1 MKKNKLVLLIASSM
15 LLSSCSL
22 FNDSDLEKPNSYNPP
37 ITSSEKEPPEASVNG
52 VDAQRVEGLDGILV
66 FKNVGYAD
74 ENEEVK
80 NSYKTDFEY
89 KINDGKNYFSNV
101 SNNNYDLYVPDSLN
115 KSNKQTVIL
124 FIHGGAWV
132 TGFKTDV
139 NPYVHEFAKRGYI
152 TATIKYTLLKKSMN
166 DKSLS
171 IFRNLDEI
179 DACIGSIKASLKELG
194 FNNLDL
200 IIGGASSGAHLAML
214 YTYSRGDKCPLPI
227 KFVVD
232 AVGPTNIKEDS
243 WKAFKEATDEVL
255 NNGITKSAIDTQR
268 SAGNLKALDVSG
280 EGYTWCEYQTMRIAN
295 GMCGI
300 PYSLETVEA
309 SSSDKITVDDP
320 TNEAYVSMTKANGG
334 EDLLSVTH
342 YISSTSKFP
351 IICAYSG
358 KDSVVGI
365 AQYATLEESLIA
377 NGVTHEY
384 FYFKDSGHT
393 DIDKDTAQYN
403 AFISKIDEWAKKD
416 NI

>member
-37 ITSSEKEPPEASVNG
+37 ITSSEKEPAEASVNG
-52 VDAQRVEGLDGILV
+52 VDAQRVEGLNGILV
-66 FKNVGYAD
+66 FKNIGYAD

-243 WKAFKEATDEVL
+243 WKAFKEVTDDVL

-268 SAGNLKALDVSG
+268 SIDNLKVLDVSG

-384 FYFKDSGHT
+384 FYFKNSGHT
-393 DIDKDTAQYN
+393 DIDKDTTQYN